1 MPPTTVNFPE
11 QKEEPT
17 KTPVDFQA
25 KPEDDTRA
33 RPWEEALAN
42 DREENGQQQEDVA
55 DMWVV
60 AQATVA
66 A

>member
-17 KTPVDFQA
+17 KTSVDVQA